1 MGSLWGMSNNGFLIY
16 IIFWNDV
23 IVIDYQY
30 MKKNVYIYKLKV
42 RKCRPVV
49 YNCEIREKNQNISKK
64 NGKYQWFLLIKI
76 ILEYKL

>member
-1 MGSLWGMSNNGFLIY
+1 MPVHEKTVS
-16 IIFWNDV
+16 
-23 IVIDYQY
+23 
-30 MKKNVYIYKLKV
+30 IYKLKV

-49 YNCEIREKNQNISKK
+49 YNCEIRVKNQNISKKK